1 MSRPLPPPTERP
13 AASTAQTAHVAPVA
27 REDELR
33 DERELAGYVPTGDA
47 VDQQAAAWLLRRERG
62 LGAQAEAQF
71 QAWLAQSPAHSA
83 AFARHRGSWAELDAL
98 PTDELRRLR
107 DGLSPSGAPASEPAA
122 PRGPRGGAWHGA
134 HARVGLEG
142 LRGWLPQAT
151 AAALAVT
158 VAAGGWLGYDHWLNR
173 ALFSQTFAT
182 ARGQMLD
189 VTLPDGSR
197 LQLDTATRA
206 EVRLYRQRRE
216 VRLPQG
222 QGAFQ
227 VQADPDRPFDVLAGP
242 MRITVLGTR
251 FSVGYTADAAAP
263 GGTPGGVRV
272 AVEEGRVKVA
282 PTSAPVDAGDDPLE
296 DGAGVLLTAGQAVSA
311 DSSGRIAP
319 VSQVVAAAFAPWRD
333 GRIAFDNT
341 PLSQVLADF
350 ERYGDTRLRIADPAV
365 AALRISGSVDAR
377 KADNFA
383 RALPRALPVALRD
396 DADGYRTIVA
406 APP

>member
-1 MSRPLPPPTERP
+1 MNRPLPPSAERP
-13 AASTAQTAHVAPVA
+13 AAPAACDDAQ
-27 REDELR
+27 R

-47 VDQQAAAWLLRRERG
+47 VDRQAAAWLLRRESG
-62 LGAQAEAQF
+62 LDAQAQTQF
-71 QAWLAQSPAHSA
+71 QAWLAQSPAHGA
-83 AFARHRGSWAELDAL
+83 AFARHRDSWAELDAL
-98 PTDELRRLR
+98 PADGVRRLR
-107 DGLSPSGAPASEPAA
+107 DGLSRGNAPASTPAT
-122 PRGPRGGAWHGA
+122 PRGLRTGAWQGSRALRALHGL
-134 HARVGLEG
+134 V
-142 LRGWLPQAT
+142 PQAT
-151 AAALAVT
+151 AAALAVA

-189 VTLPDGSR
+189 VTLPDGSK

-206 EVRLYRQRRE
+206 EVRLYRHRRE

-251 FSVGYTADAAAP
+251 FSVRHTADAAAA
-263 GGTPGGVRV
+263 GGVHV

-282 PTSAPVDAGDDPLE
+282 PASASVDAGDDALE
-296 DGAGVLLTAGQAVSA
+296 GGAGVLLTAGQAVSA
-311 DSSGRIAP
+311 DSSGHIAP
-319 VSQVVAAAFAPWRD
+319 VSQIGAAAFAPWRN

-341 PLSQVLADF
+341 PLSDVLAEF
-350 ERYGDTRLRIADPAV
+350 ERYGDTHLRIADPAI
-365 AALRISGSVDAR
+365 AAMRISGSVDAR
-377 KADNFA
+377 KVDNFA
-383 RALPRALPVALRD
+383 QALPRALPVALRE
-396 DADGYRTIVA
+396 DADGDRTIVP